1 MPEYKEFSKEE
12 EELYDREMN
21 ELLRLVKE
29 GATIPDACKR
39 IKTENPEMV
48 QILKDDLLKIMIA
61 ELHYGKNMPF
71 NEISSLLD
79 VGVEEIMEANRIMI
93 EDVMHTVKETHL
105 KGFSGS
111 DLTH

>member
-29 GATIPDACKR
+29 GATIPDACRK
-39 IKTENPEMV
+39 IKTENPEMI

-61 ELHYGKNMPF
+61 ELHYGKKMPL
-71 NEISSLLD
+71 NELARKLD
-79 VGVEEIMEANRIMI
+79 VKMSEIMRANEIMI

-105 KGFSGS
+105 KNFPGS